1 MSFREKSILAG
12 ILVLC
17 LIVLLP
23 IGYRFIQN
31 EKEAQQ
37 SMDEVLVNAFLDLD
51 ESITEDRAKVK
62 ALCTNY
68 NSKEFRTLCMKL
80 PQKYLY
86 KAEIIEEIAAYDYSR
101 YGDYDLPD
109 LFSFFVGLEH
119 KAQQNTLIQE
129 DAKNLLSL
137 FDLWKSCNWDRVTAE
152 RFSQDLQIKEMI
164 REMNSAIERYEML
177 EY

>member
-1 MSFREKSILAG
+1 
-12 ILVLC
+12 
-17 LIVLLP
+17 
-23 IGYRFIQN
+23 
-31 EKEAQQ
+31 
-37 SMDEVLVNAFLDLD
+37 
-51 ESITEDRAKVK
+51 
-62 ALCTNY
+62 
-68 NSKEFRTLCMKL
+68 MKL

-86 KAEIIEEIAAYDYSR
+86 KTEIIEEIAAYDYSR

-119 KAQQNTLIQE
+119 KAQQNTLTQE
-129 DAKNLLSL
+129 DAENLLSL